1 MKFRTRN
8 PVYPGNCAN
17 PGNPEDPWN
26 PINHGNPGNS
36 ENHGNSRNPG
46 YLEIWEMWKF
56 YKSLRFEIQELREIL

>member
-8 PVYPGNCAN
+8 PGNPWNCAN

-36 ENHGNSRNPG
+36 ENHGNSRKPG
-46 YLEIWEMWKF
+46 YLEIWEI
-56 YKSLRFEIQELREIL
+56 LEIL